1 MSEMRKGPL
10 IGGASFDDDAL
21 RLMMAQE
28 VIQSGRL
35 PRRSADRMWGGAGD
49 GETCVVCGR
58 AISSQELGYELEFAQ
73 DGQEWASHFLHI
85 RCFAAW
91 ESECRNGDAAG
102 QANQDDETTAENRHL
117 NGRKLNGH
125 EGGSGP

>member
-1 MSEMRKGPL
+1 MSDMRTPPR
-10 IGGASFDDDAL
+10 IGGAAIDDETL
-21 RLMMAQE
+21 RRMMVQD
-28 VIQSGRL
+28 VIRAGRL
-35 PRRSADRMWGGAGD
+35 PRRPPDRMWGGAGD

-102 QANQDDETTAENRHL
+102 QANQDDETIAENRHL
-117 NGRKLNGH
+117 NGRKLNGQK
-125 EGGSGP
+125 GGSEP